1 MIILKQVIH
10 YPGTNSVEATWVD
23 QISPEIE
30 VPESKSP
37 DTIDQ
42 STGALIPS
50 VVTPANVIQAVEI
63 PVKCHSYADV
73 QMDIFRADV
82 AELGG
87 DIAEHEEM
95 IASVIASIK
104 PVEPPTKQEISAQAQ
119 QEIDTIEAK
128 TMMNRAVREG
138 MLAMTEF
145 VASTKGVTPDLLYTQ
160 NAAYKS
166 VKDVDKQISQLRK
179 KLK

>member
-10 YPGTNSVEATWVD
+10 YPDTNSVEATWVD
-23 QISPEIE
+23 EISPE
-30 VPESKSP
+30 SKEP
-37 DTIDQ
+37 DSIDQ
-42 STGALIPS
+42 TNGAVIIGEVIP
-50 VVTPANVIQAVEI
+50 AVEI
-63 PVKCHSYADV
+63 PVKRHSYADV
-73 QMDIFRADV
+73 QMDMFRADV

-87 DIAEHEEM
+87 DISNYEEM
-95 IASVIASIK
+95 ITDVIAGIK